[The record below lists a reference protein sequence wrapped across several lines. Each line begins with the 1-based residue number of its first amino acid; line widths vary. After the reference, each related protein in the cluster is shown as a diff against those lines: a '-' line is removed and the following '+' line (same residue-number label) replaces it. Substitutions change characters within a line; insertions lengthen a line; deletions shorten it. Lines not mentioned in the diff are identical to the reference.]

1 MSAVTLT
8 VTENATVI
16 ASVTV
21 VTMNTFGHDFVRP
34 TVAVTVTVAVA
45 VTKTM
50 TVTRTGSVTM
60 TL

>member
-16 ASVTV
+16 APVTV

-34 TVAVTVTVAVA
+34 TVTVTVTGTMT
-45 VTKTM
+45 VTKSV
-50 TVTRTGSVTM
+50 TVTRTGGVTM